1 MSIRVSQRGRARL
14 KVHRGLRKPPARG
27 ERVCPGALQPA
38 VARVRALKAVQQ
50 LHVRHGRLRG
60 DALAA
65 KPSRAGPLPG
75 RGLARQDGAGHF
87 AKRARCRAMVPS

>member
-1 MSIRVSQRGRARL
+1 MSQRGRARL
-14 KVHRGLRKPPARG
+14 EVHRGLRQPPGRG

-38 VARVRALKAVQQ
+38 VACVRALEAMQQ

-65 KPSRAGPLPG
+65 EPSRAGPLPG

-87 AKRARCRAMVPS
+87 AERARRRAMVPS